1 MAAVTGKAM
10 RQAYGEALVEL
21 GKKYQ
26 DLVVFDAD
34 VAGSTRTVLFG
45 QAYPD
50 RFFNVGIA
58 EANMAAMAAG
68 MATTGK
74 IPFINTF
81 ACFMVLRCGDP
92 IRSLMA
98 YGGLNVKIAGTYAG
112 LSDSYDGASHHAI
125 MDMAFMRSLPNMTVI
140 SPCDASEAVAATEAA
155 VLHKGPVYLRLHRNE
170 VPEIEANF
178 REPFR
183 IGKGKILRDGK
194 DVTIIATGFMVHRAV
209 AAAETLAGMG
219 ISARVVNIHTIKPID
234 KDLIL
239 RCAAETKGIV
249 TAEEHS
255 VLGGL
260 GSAVAEVASAGRPVP
275 MAYVGVEDT
284 FAESGDY
291 EKLLEKYGLTA
302 ARIVE
307 KARSLL

>member
-1 MAAVTGKAM
+1 
-10 RQAYGEALVEL
+10 
-21 GKKYQ
+21 
-26 DLVVFDAD
+26 
-34 VAGSTRTVLFG
+34 
-45 QAYPD
+45 
-50 RFFNVGIA
+50 
-58 EANMAAMAAG
+58 
-68 MATTGK
+68 
-74 IPFINTF
+74 
-81 ACFMVLRCGDP
+81 
-92 IRSLMA
+92 
-98 YGGLNVKIAGTYAG
+98 
-112 LSDSYDGASHHAI
+112 
-125 MDMAFMRSLPNMTVI
+125 
-140 SPCDASEAVAATEAA
+140 VAATEAA